1 MASDPRTRSTARV
14 PASTGPFA
22 RIADEP
28 LLLMVLTGLFWAGN
42 AIVARSVAGDV
53 PPIALAFWRWA
64 VAALVVL
71 PFAWP
76 HVRRDAKALLASW
89 PTMLLLS
96 ALGISF
102 FNAGL
107 YLAAQSTTALN
118 IVMLQSAVPVLIV
131 AASYILFRDGVRLPQ
146 GIGIAIS
153 LLGALTLISHG
164 DFGVLAHFEFNAG
177 DLWMLAAAVSYA
189 IYTALLRKRPPVHGV
204 SFLFATFVIGAALLL
219 PFYIGESMHSR
230 PMPLNW
236 HALLAVGY
244 VAVFAS
250 VIAYYCFNRTVELLG
265 ANTAGLTVHLV
276 PVFGTL
282 LAVAI
287 LGEQLHIY
295 HLLGIG
301 LIACGILLATLKPS
315 TKGDVL

>member
-1 MASDPRTRSTARV
+1 MASNTDTSERRTGS
-14 PASTGPFA
+14 ASWLG
-22 RIADEP
+22 RLADEP
-28 LLLMVLTGLFWAGN
+28 RLLMLLTGLFWAGN
-42 AIVARSVAGDV
+42 AIVARSVAGEV

-76 HVRRDAKALLASW
+76 HVRRDAKALLADW
-89 PTMLLLS
+89 QIMLVLS
-96 ALGISF
+96 ALGIAF

-118 IVMLQSAVPVLIV
+118 IVMLQTMVPVLIV
-131 AASYILFRDGVRLPQ
+131 VASYVLFRDTVSVRQ
-146 GIGIAIS
+146 GIGIGIS
-153 LLGALTLISHG
+153 LAGALMLISHG
-164 DFGVLAHFEFNAG
+164 TPEILTGLEFNNG
-177 DLWMLAAAVSYA
+177 DLWMLAAGVSYA
-189 IYTALLRKRPPVHGV
+189 IYAALLRRRPAVHGV

-219 PFYIGESMHSR
+219 PFYIGESLHGR
-230 PMPLNW
+230 PMPLTW
-236 HALLAVGY
+236 HALLAVVY

-250 VIAYYCFNRTVELLG
+250 VVAYYCFNRMVDLLG

-282 LAVAI
+282 LAVGI

-295 HLLGIG
+295 HVLGIG
-301 LIACGILLATLKPS
+301 LIALGILLATTRKPPTES
-315 TKGDVL
+315 EAL

>member
-1 MASDPRTRSTARV
+1 MASNSD
-14 PASTGPFA
+14 ASERQSGSANWLSRLT
-22 RIADEP
+22 DEP
-28 LLLMVLTGLFWAGN
+28 RLLMVLTGLFWAGN
-42 AIVARSVAGDV
+42 AIVARSVAGDI

-64 VAALVVL
+64 VAALVLL
-71 PFAWP
+71 PFVWP
-76 HVRRDAKALLASW
+76 YVRRDAKALLADW
-89 PTMLLLS
+89 PTVLLLS

-131 AASYILFRDGVRLPQ
+131 AASYILFRDAVSARQ

-153 LLGALTLISHG
+153 LAGALTLISHG
-164 DFGVLAHFEFNAG
+164 DLGVLAHFEFNAG
-177 DLWMLAAAVSYA
+177 DLWMLAASVSYA
-189 IYTALLRKRPPVHGV
+189 VYTALLRKRPPVHGV
-204 SFLFATFVIGAALLL
+204 SFLFASFVIGAALLL
-219 PFYIGESMHSR
+219 PFYIAESLHSR
-230 PMPLNW
+230 PMPLTW
-236 HALLAVGY
+236 EALLAVVY

-250 VIAYYCFNRTVELLG
+250 VVAYYCFNRTVELLG

-287 LGEQLHIY
+287 LGERLHIY
-295 HLLGIG
+295 HALGIG
-301 LIACGILLATLKPS
+301 LIACGILLATRRPPPKDGAP
-315 TKGDVL
+315 